1 MICNGPGGPFGLFL
15 SPSFL
20 VWFSCP
26 QVVERDPSYPPLAD
40 SPSLPTPSRIG
51 RMASR
56 QEGGG
61 RDFFPAFGK
70 PTRSPFSRRGLA
82 FVLCLFCLL
91 CVFCVFD
98 NLRALLDGFV
108 CLFVLLCL
116 SFVCSS
122 ARPWFLIRELVVRW
136 LVFLSLCVLRPACA
150 TSCCVCPFVLVAL
163 RCVVLVL
170 FCCSRCSVELFLSVV
185 GVRGGFCFSFA
196 FCLVINV
203 CVPQGGRSAACTRSN
218 SSVSAVLS
226 VGPAC
231 FF

>member
-1 MICNGPGGPFGLFL
+1 MICNGPGGPFCLSL
-15 SPSFL
+15 SPFFL

-61 RDFFPAFGK
+61 RDFFPAFGQ

-108 CLFVLLCL
+108 CLFVLLFL

-122 ARPWFLIRELVVRW
+122 ARPWFLIRELGEM
-136 LVFLSLCVLRPACA
+136 LLAFLSTRGPASCLCSVLLVCLFIFLALRRVVFVSFFFACVA
-150 TSCCVCPFVLVAL
+150 RLSCWFVL
-163 RCVVLVL
+163 
-170 FCCSRCSVELFLSVV
+170 V
-185 GVRGGFCFSFA
+185 GVRGGSSFLSRVCFCFKR
-196 FCLVINV
+196 V
-203 CVPQGGRSAACTRSN
+203 CESRRPLQHMA
-218 SSVSAVLS
+218 
-226 VGPAC
+226 
-231 FF
+231 